1 MSTEQ
6 MSVSLIIVKSVG
18 MCASTAFLGF
28 VMYKMLQRMDPQ
40 YEIKKNAK
48 KRVAEIMK
56 ALKLDPNKIM
66 LNSHEVRIATLITMP
81 EDGIALGQVGGCASL
96 LDQLEENIV
105 LPLRL
110 ISANIKIP
118 SSLYSPPKGVLL
130 HGPPGCGKTLIA
142 RAIAKEVDAFFINF
156 DISLL
161 NDMWYGETSKLTKA
175 LFTLAEKIQPCV
187 IFIDEIDS
195 VLRDRHKQDHE
206 VTAVMKAQFMA
217 LWDGFLSSDSA
228 VIIIGATNRPQ
239 DVDNAILRRL
249 PLKIHVPLPDV
260 NAREQILRVILKDEN
275 LEDNFDFAKIAQ
287 ASDQR
292 SGADLK
298 EVVRLSFLSSY
309 RSVVKE
315 LFISGGREK
324 CVREVELSHNDV
336 ILALRQFNGCLNDS
350 QKIHCS
356 KNHLTEEVFEEF
368 VLLRVNRRVLLCS
381 SSSSSLLNACVC
393 VEREGVGKKRE

>member
-1 MSTEQ
+1 
-6 MSVSLIIVKSVG
+6 
-18 MCASTAFLGF
+18 
-28 VMYKMLQRMDPQ
+28 MLQRMDPQ

-356 KNHLTEEVFEEF
+356 KNHLTEEVFE
-368 VLLRVNRRVLLCS
+368 VD
-381 SSSSSLLNACVC
+381 
-393 VEREGVGKKRE
+393 